1 MSPLKQIP
9 VTKHWQPVRHRT
21 DVSYGFTHPEG
32 LVRCAI
38 SLIGSEAFG
47 SALRCRRKKVNL
59 FDTSLAFLS
68 DGLLALSGW
77 QILLATLISTHVTI
91 ISVTVYLHRCQAH
104 RALDLHPLVSHFF
117 RFWLWMTTGMVTGK
131 WAAVHRKH
139 HAKCETQEDPHSPQ
153 IRGIWKVLLG
163 GAELYRT
170 EVKNEETLRRF
181 GHSTPV
187 DWIERNVYAK
197 YPNLG
202 ISLLIVIDVALFGVV
217 GVSVWAVQMMW
228 IPFWAGGVVNG
239 LGHFWGYRNFGPPDA
254 STNVIPVGILIGG
267 EELHN
272 NHHAYATS
280 AKLSNRWYEF
290 DMGWM
295 YICVLAALGLA
306 TVRKVAPRPHLVK
319 GKAEIDD
326 DTLQAVLRNRF
337 EVMASYARTAERAF
351 RQELAHVKHTSRREK
366 ALLMRGVRHWF
377 RDDGQAGQA
386 KAYQPVPKGLY
397 DNAPTLRVYVE
408 LREDLLAIWARSNLS
423 REQLLCQLQDWC
435 RRAEQSRID
444 ALRQFSLRLRHYG

>member
-1 MSPLKQIP
+1 
-9 VTKHWQPVRHRT
+9 VRHRT
-21 DVSYGFTHPEG
+21 DASYEFRHAEG
-32 LVRCAI
+32 LARCAI
-38 SLIGSEAFG
+38 RLIGSETFG
-47 SALRCRRKKVNL
+47 SALRCCRKKANL
-59 FDTSLAFLS
+59 FSTSLAFLS

-91 ISVTVYLHRCQAH
+91 VSVTVYLHRCQAH

-153 IRGIWKVLLG
+153 IKGIWKVLLG

-170 EVKNEETLRRF
+170 EVNNEETLRRF

-217 GVSVWAVQMMW
+217 GVSVWAIQMIW

-239 LGHFWGYRNFGPPDA
+239 LGHFWGYRNFGTPDA
-254 STNVIPVGILIGG
+254 STNVIPIGVLIGG

-290 DMGWM
+290 DIGWM
-295 YICVLAALGLA
+295 YICVLSALGLA

-351 RQELAHVKHTSRREK
+351 RQELVHVKYTSRREK

-377 RDDGQAGQA
+377 RDDGPAGQA
-386 KAYQPVPKGLY
+386 KACQPVPKGLY
-397 DNAPTLRVYVE
+397 EHAPTLRVYVE
-408 LREDLLAIWARSNLS
+408 LREDLSAIWTRSNLS

-435 RRAEQSRID
+435 HRAEQSRID
-444 ALRQFSLRLRHYG
+444 ALRQFSLRLRLYG